1 MVTVKIYS
9 VMFEAEYEFCLDS
22 NTPVSE
28 LCEEIGEVICQ
39 KEQCTLSGDVEQLML
54 YSREKGCIIA
64 PSATLRDYNIKT
76 GDTLHFG

>member
-9 VMFEAEYEFCLDS
+9 VMFETEYEFCLDS

-39 KEQCTLSGDVEQLML
+39 KEQCRMRGDAEKLML
-54 YSREKGCIIA
+54 YSRDKGCIIA
-64 PSATLRDYNIKT
+64 PSATLSEYGIKT

>member
-9 VMFEAEYEFCLDS
+9 VMFETEYEFCLDS

-39 KEQCTLSGDVEQLML
+39 KEQCRINGKIEHLML
-54 YSREKGCIIA
+54 YSNEKRCIIA
-64 PSATLRDYNIKT
+64 PSSTLSEYGIKT
-76 GDTLHFG
+76 GDTLCFG